1 MKQNKLAPLRPLF
14 LLFIVFTALFIA
26 GKNWLAKWNINQDVV
41 IIGNLLMLLITLV
54 SYLILLRGLKSANPH
69 AFVRA
74 VYGSFIIKFFVIAVT
89 AFVYIMIAQKNVSKG
104 ALIVS
109 MVIYLIYTFIEVSV
123 LTKLLKQKK
132 NA

>member
-54 SYLILLRGLKSANPH
+54 SYLILVRGLKSSNPH

-74 VYGSFIIKFFVIAVT
+74 VYGSFIIKFFVIAIT

-104 ALIVS
+104 ALIIS
-109 MVIYLIYTFIEVSV
+109 MIIYLIYTFIEVSV

>member
-14 LLFIVFTALFIA
+14 LLFIAFTALFIA
-26 GKNWLAKWNINQDVV
+26 GKNWLAKWSINQDVV

-74 VYGSFIIKFFVIAVT
+74 VYGSFIIKFFVIAIT